1 MKRFHGFLLALVLI
15 FSVST
20 ALAAQRVECSTG
32 GFSVSLPDKFVEE
45 ACFGDPDLCFYWHG
59 DMLTVQAYVSYQGEV
74 AGSDLFQ
81 VLTGYETDYG
91 TVSINGMTMLY
102 TRTEEYGSICISY
115 TWMDRGNQVSME
127 FSYDAD
133 DESAVQRAR
142 NSIINSISFDA
153 GH

>member
-20 ALAAQRVECSTG
+20 ALAAQRVECSIG

-59 DMLTVQAYVSYQGEV
+59 DMLHVRAYSEFTGEV
-74 AGSDLFQ
+74 ALSDLFD

-91 TVSINGMTMLY
+91 RTVINGMEMNY
-102 TRTEEYGSICISY
+102 VRTEENGSICITY
-115 TWMDRGNQVSME
+115 TWMDRGNQVTME